1 MNKIQLEVPD
11 LFTNILDIKY
21 EIKIKNKTEAR
32 EQRLIIFGINKRK
45 EMLNY
50 NNTIEFFIY
59 VTFQI
64 IPSNFRPYK
73 LLVLSGIKKNNVNPI
88 IICFI
93 LIKYLDYISYNRI
106 FNYLTEHY
114 KFLPKII
121 HSDYEKAIEKAIKQI
136 KIFMIH

>member
-1 MNKIQLEVPD
+1 MNKIQLELPD

-21 EIKIKNKTEAR
+21 EIKIKNKNETR
-32 EQRLIIFGINKRK
+32 EQRLFIFGLNKRK

-50 NNTIEFFIY
+50 NNTIEFFID

-73 LLVLSGIKKNNVNPI
+73 LFVLSGIKKNDVNPI

-106 FNYLTEHY
+106 FNY
-114 KFLPKII
+114 
-121 HSDYEKAIEKAIKQI
+121 
-136 KIFMIH
+136 